1 MYVWPAKT
9 QVSLCIDQL
18 DKASFLHTV
27 RSVKGLNRMC
37 CCSRTVYSA
46 LDSPAIDGKYDQRML
61 LSECAG
67 AYWPESSLVVQ
78 DVLLHPVIIGVF
90 TISEG
95 SDQTT
100 EICWCT
106 VSECAGWF
114 VSSYK
119 FYCRFCHAQT
129 HARVVCANLNDKHIV
144 YNFQQTTFR
153 NIFLILPR
161 EHYLHFMQIVST
173 AWNVK
178 SCFLGNEKKKKK
190 KKKKRKRIQSVV
202 YDGAL
207 GPHTLLF
214 LLIVISKFRFTISKF
229 RHNKSKFR
237 LNNSKFRL
245 NILKFLIIS
254 KFRHKI
260 SKLRLNNPKFRL
272 NILKFRLIIS
282 KFRHDISSWFFV
294 CNSTPGNLVRGSR
307 WLCKMKV
314 FLAIW
319 TMEYLFN
326 ILNKTHC
333 NLRLLWKTQD
343 IKFPSHLFRVPHCL
357 YYYLKKRQ

>member
-1 MYVWPAKT
+1 MTYETSK
-9 QVSLCIDQL
+9 C
-18 DKASFLHTV
+18 
-27 RSVKGLNRMC
+27 
-37 CCSRTVYSA
+37 
-46 LDSPAIDGKYDQRML
+46 
-61 LSECAG
+61 
-67 AYWPESSLVVQ
+67 
-78 DVLLHPVIIGVF
+78 
-90 TISEG
+90 
-95 SDQTT
+95 
-100 EICWCT
+100 
-106 VSECAGWF
+106 
-114 VSSYK
+114 
-119 FYCRFCHAQT
+119 
-129 HARVVCANLNDKHIV
+129 
-144 YNFQQTTFR
+144 QQTDT
-153 NIFLILPR
+153 
-161 EHYLHFMQIVST
+161 
-173 AWNVK
+173 
-178 SCFLGNEKKKKK
+178 
-190 KKKKRKRIQSVV
+190 

-237 LNNSKFRL
+237 LNNAKFRLYNSKFRL
-245 NILKFLIIS
+245 NILKFRLIIS

-260 SKLRLNNPKFRL
+260 SKFQLNTPKFRL

-326 ILNKTHC
+326 ISNKTHC
-333 NLRLLWKTQD
+333 NLRLLWITQD

-357 YYYLKKRQ
+357 YYYLKKR